1 MYLDRLVAS
10 QIVILQV
17 HNLSITKINQL
28 SSMLPSSNLS
38 MFTEEDDMIKT
49 EMTHINDEDRNEILN
64 KKNC

>member
-28 SSMLPSSNLS
+28 SSTLPSSNLS

>member
-1 MYLDRLVAS
+1 MYLERLVAS

-17 HNLSITKINQL
+17 HNLFITKINQL
-28 SSMLPSSNLS
+28 SSTLPSSNLS
-38 MFTEEDDMIKT
+38 MFTEEDGMIKT